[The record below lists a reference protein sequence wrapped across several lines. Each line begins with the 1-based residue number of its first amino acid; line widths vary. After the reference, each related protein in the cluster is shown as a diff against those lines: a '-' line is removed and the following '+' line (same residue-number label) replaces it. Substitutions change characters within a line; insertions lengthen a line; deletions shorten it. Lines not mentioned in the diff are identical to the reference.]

1 MRVRAL
7 NVLQGASERWAPA
20 TELGLQVTPLVFE
33 LADRFRKTHS
43 STGATELRAIE
54 SEAATLRLGVNM
66 KEVRVDECD
75 GV

>member
-1 MRVRAL
+1 VRVWAL
-7 NVLQGASERWAPA
+7 NVPESTNQGWAPA

-43 STGATELRAIE
+43 STRATELRAIE

-66 KEVRVDECD
+66 
-75 GV
+75 

>member
-1 MRVRAL
+1 VRVWAL
-7 NVLQGASERWAPA
+7 NVPESTSQGGAPA
-20 TELGLQVTPLVFE
+20 SELGLQVTPLVFE

-43 STGATELRAIE
+43 STWAAELRAIE
-54 SEAATLRLGVNM
+54 SEAATLCLGVNM